1 MIGTLAQSLH
11 HENVKAFLRV
21 IRAGESSQG
30 DEAYWWLFGSTHSKA
45 ILAESLK
52 DHPRVKTYEKYDGQ
66 FIKNGK
72 LDYTTAAGAYQ
83 ITASTWDTVIQP
95 ALKLGDFSPTSQ
107 DIAAV
112 FLIQKR
118 GALDDVI
125 DGRVKEACAK
135 LTKEWASMPGASYGD
150 QPTRKLEQALA
161 TFKEYG
167 GTLNTDKGNVGSID
181 GSKENVEEL
190 TEIPHIPAG
199 EVLPDQPSKPMAPII
214 AALLPSLVEAIPKLG
229 QIFAKSD
236 VSQRN
241 VKAAEI
247 AFSVAKEALGATNEQ
262 EVVQRVQADPAAAQ
276 AVAKAVEASWYVIT
290 QEVGGGISAA
300 RDADAKF
307 TANGERGFWHS
318 PAFWISVGLLGMPV
332 GLVLD
337 FLFFHPGNYDS
348 NLRTQIVTAL
358 LGVIT
363 VVAGYW
369 IGTSASSQ
377 RKTELMNK

>member
-1 MIGTLAQSLH
+1 MIGHLAQSLH

-112 FLIQKR
+112 FLIQKH

-125 DGRVKEACAK
+125 AGRVKEACAK

-150 QPTRKLEQALA
+150 QPTQKLEQALA

-167 GTLNTDKGNVGSID
+167 GTLNTDKENVGSID

-199 EVLPDQPSKPMAPII
+199 EVLPEQPSKPMAPII

-229 QIFAKSD
+229 QLFKGSEVA
-236 VSQRN
+236 QRN

-276 AVAKAVEASWYVIT
+276 AVAKAVEANWYLLT
-290 QEVGGGISAA
+290 ESGGGGIEGA
-300 RDADAKF
+300 RK
-307 TANGERGFWHS
+307 ANAEAMSGPGFWHN
-318 PAFWISVGLLGMPV
+318 PAFWITLLLIAMPMMLLADVFYVHPQSYVGE
-332 GLVLD
+332 
-337 FLFFHPGNYDS
+337 
-348 NLRTQIVTAL
+348 LRTQIVTAL
-358 LGVIT
+358 LAVIGM
-363 VVAGYW
+363 VGGYW
-369 IGTSASSQ
+369 IGTSFSSA
-377 RKTELMNK
+377 RKTEIASK

>member
-1 MIGTLAQSLH
+1 MIGHLAQSLH

-45 ILAESLK
+45 ILAESLS

-112 FLIQKR
+112 FLIQKH

-125 DGRVKEACAK
+125 AGRVKEACAK

-199 EVLPDQPSKPMAPII
+199 EVLPEQPSKPMAPII

-229 QIFAKSD
+229 QLFKGSEVA
-236 VSQRN
+236 QRN

-276 AVAKAVEASWYVIT
+276 AVAKAVESNWYLLT
-290 QEVGGGISAA
+290 EAGGGGIEGA
-300 RDADAKF
+300 RKADAEARSGGRF
-307 TANGERGFWHS
+307 DFIRS
-318 PAFWISVGLLGMPV
+318 PSWWALVLLLPLV
-332 GLVLD
+332 YLVVLSLIGLVGSATWSDDVRAGLA
-337 FLFFHPGNYDS
+337 GS
-348 NLRTQIVTAL
+348 IVSA
-358 LGVIT
+358 
-363 VVAGYW
+363 VVGGAVGYFW
-369 IGTSASSQ
+369 GQVTSRNRS
-377 RKTELMNK
+377 

>member
-1 MIGTLAQSLH
+1 MIGHLAQSLH

-112 FLIQKR
+112 FLIQKH

-125 DGRVKEACAK
+125 AGRVKEACAK

-229 QIFAKSD
+229 QLFKGSEVA
-236 VSQRN
+236 QRN

-276 AVAKAVEASWYVIT
+276 AVAKAVESNWYLLT
-290 QEVGGGISAA
+290 EAGGGGIEGA
-300 RDADAKF
+300 RKADAEARSGGRF
-307 TANGERGFWHS
+307 DFIRS
-318 PAFWISVGLLGMPV
+318 PSWWALVLLLPLV
-332 GLVLD
+332 YLVVLSLIGLVGSATWSDDVRAGLA
-337 FLFFHPGNYDS
+337 GS
-348 NLRTQIVTAL
+348 IVSA
-358 LGVIT
+358 
-363 VVAGYW
+363 VVGGAVGYFW
-369 IGTSASSQ
+369 GQVTSRNRS
-377 RKTELMNK
+377 